1 MQEKQLEL
9 SRQGAFFQDP
19 FFADLQG
26 SMRDGLKNQLAE
38 FSARS
43 MGVAGAGLNEAAHN
57 IQVSKTPK
65 FEAIQKANVDFDISF
80 PMTNL
85 LLTNPTSGVCQ
96 Q

>member
-1 MQEKQLEL
+1 MPEKQLEL
-9 SRQGAFFQDP
+9 SKRSAFFSDP

-57 IQVSKTPK
+57 AAHT
-65 FEAIQKANVDFDISF
+65 AAQKAARLLALGQSHQLAWFD
-80 PMTNL
+80 
-85 LLTNPTSGVCQ
+85 
-96 Q
+96 

>member
-9 SRQGAFFQDP
+9 SRREAFFQDP
-19 FFADLQG
+19 FFADMQG

-57 IQVSKTPK
+57 IQVSNQSIKIKVYFLQQPIGFPK
-65 FEAIQKANVDFDISF
+65 QKR
-80 PMTNL
+80 L
-85 LLTNPTSGVCQ
+85 
-96 Q
+96 

>member
-57 IQVSKTPK
+57 IQVS
-65 FEAIQKANVDFDISF
+65 
-80 PMTNL
+80 
-85 LLTNPTSGVCQ
+85 
-96 Q
+96 

>member
-1 MQEKQLEL
+1 MEL
-9 SRQGAFFQDP
+9 SRREAFFKDP

-57 IQVSKTPK
+57 IQV
-65 FEAIQKANVDFDISF
+65 
-80 PMTNL
+80 
-85 LLTNPTSGVCQ
+85 
-96 Q
+96 

>member
-9 SRQGAFFQDP
+9 SRREAFFKDP

-57 IQVSKTPK
+57 IQVSST
-65 FEAIQKANVDFDISF
+65 ANLSVFKMGRGVDFS
-80 PMTNL
+80 
-85 LLTNPTSGVCQ
+85 V
-96 Q
+96 